1 MTRDE
6 LWDAIYTEF
15 EAAADR
21 GIDDAH
27 FAELASHLEAKFRDV
42 VNIIDAMQED
52 GIIECIDGA
61 TYTYRLIEPNRFRR

>member
-21 GIDDAH
+21 GIDGAH
-27 FAELASHLEAKFRDV
+27 FVELAAHLKARVRDV

-52 GIIECIDGA
+52 CIVQHVDDD
-61 TYTYRLIEPNRFRR
+61 TYRLIEPNRFRR